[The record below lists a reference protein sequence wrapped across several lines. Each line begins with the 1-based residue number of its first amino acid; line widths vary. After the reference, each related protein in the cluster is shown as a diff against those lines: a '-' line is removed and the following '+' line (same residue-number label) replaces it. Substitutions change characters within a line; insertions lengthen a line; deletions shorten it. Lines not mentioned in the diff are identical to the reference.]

1 MSTLPP
7 PPGAPGPET
16 SAGPGSV
23 PPPAGGTVTASDSG
37 GPRRRMPLGLKIG
50 FGVLTLA
57 LIAGAAVGV
66 VAFTKL
72 SGGGP
77 QPADVLPAST
87 VAYVRLDLDPSASQ
101 KIALLDLID
110 RVPEV
115 KQELGLED
123 VDSQADLR
131 EVAFTDWFGL
141 EDACGV
147 DYEDDVKPWI
157 GERVGLGLVG
167 GFEITDDEAE
177 TELSIAE
184 NSVLVL
190 QVTDEDKA
198 REGITKLVTE
208 CGVLEEVAGE
218 LGEDLDEPGIVFRN
232 GYALVT
238 ISPDSAEAI
247 DAAADEG
254 TLGGDNDKFTS
265 DMDTLGEDGVASIWY
280 DQGALFDKAEQAI
293 EELGDDAPADVD
305 EFLAAYE
312 ILDTAAVTVRA
323 TDDSLEAAGV
333 TTLTR
338 DLDSP
343 DEDGV
348 AGLPEDTLVG
358 ASLVGGSQFA
368 DNIWTSVL
376 PLGELFFGFQAID
389 YCFPEDEPD
398 VEPEPTE
405 PAEPS
410 PSPAPT
416 GPDGEPL
423 PEPIDPGT
431 AIPEEEDDY
440 SYEECTPPSFDDAL
454 EDFED
459 ETGLTLPEDLET
471 LLGDELNLYVGS
483 DGLDDLDNARDLDD
497 VLDTVSA
504 GIEITSDG
512 DVVGVLESL
521 IEYVGIDLD
530 VTATDDGAIVATND
544 DAADTLESDDGL
556 SGTEAFG
563 TVIEEHDR
571 PLGGLFV
578 DITGLVDV
586 FKSAGAPSDFTDDL
600 SFLRAFGFAV
610 WLEDDSTVSFSAKL
624 SFNPED

>member
-7 PPGAPGPET
+7 PPGPPGPPGPET
-16 SAGPGSV
+16 SAGSGSV
-23 PPPAGGTVTASDSG
+23 PPPPGPPAPASGDSG
-37 GPRRRMPLGLKIG
+37 RRMPLALKIG

-87 VAYVRLDLDPSASQ
+87 VAYARLDLDPSASQ

-110 RVPEV
+110 RVPEL

-141 EDACGV
+141 EDSCGV

-167 GFEITDDEAE
+167 GFDITDDEDE
-177 TELSIAE
+177 TAVSIAE
-184 NSVLVL
+184 NAVLVL

-198 REGITKLVTE
+198 REGITRLVTE
-208 CGVLEEVAGE
+208 CGVLEEVAGD
-218 LGEDLDEPGIVFRN
+218 LGTDLDEPGIVFRD

-254 TLGGDNDKFTS
+254 TLSGDNDAFAG
-265 DMDTLGEDGVASIWY
+265 DMDALGEDGVASVWY
-280 DQGALFDKAEQAI
+280 DQGALFEKAQEAI
-293 EELGDDAPADVD
+293 EQLGDDAPADVD
-305 EFLAAYE
+305 ELLAAYE
-312 ILDTAAVTVRA
+312 ILDTAALTVRA
-323 TDDSLEAAGV
+323 SDDSLEAAGV

-338 DLDSP
+338 DLDAP
-343 DEDGV
+343 DQDGV
-348 AGLPEDTLVG
+348 AGLPADTLIG
-358 ASLVGGSQFA
+358 ASLIGGDQLA
-368 DNIWTSVL
+368 DSVWSALL
-376 PLGELFFGFQAID
+376 PLGELYFGFQAFD
-389 YCFPEDEPD
+389 YCFGADEPESIEPEL
-398 VEPEPTE
+398 VEPDPSEPT
-405 PAEPS
+405 
-410 PSPAPT
+410 T
-416 GPDGEPL
+416 PDDPELEPL
-423 PEPIDPGT
+423 V
-431 AIPEEEDDY
+431 
-440 SYEECTPPSFDDAL
+440 EECTPPTFDDAL

-459 ETGLTLPEDLET
+459 ETGLSLPEDLAT

-483 DGLDDLDNARDLDD
+483 EGIDDLDRARTFDDL
-497 VLDTVSA
+497 LDTVRA

-521 IEYVGIDLD
+521 VTYIGLDLD
-530 VTATDDGAIVATND
+530 ITETGDGAIVATNGA
-544 DAADTLESDDGL
+544 AADALESDDGL
-556 SGTEAFG
+556 AGTEAFG
-563 TVIEEHDR
+563 TVIEEQGR

-578 DITGLVDV
+578 DITGVVDALKA
-586 FKSAGAPSDFTDDL
+586 FGAPNDVTDDIA
-600 SFLRAFGFAV
+600 FLRAFGLSV
-610 WLEDDSTVSFSAKL
+610 WLEEDDVIGFSATL
-624 SFNPED
+624 SFNPEE

>member
-7 PPGAPGPET
+7 PPGTPGPAT
-16 SAGPGSV
+16 STDAGSV
-23 PPPAGGTVTASDSG
+23 PPPPSSGTATAAGGPSRG
-37 GPRRRMPLGLKIG
+37 KRRGLKIG
-50 FGVLTLA
+50 IGVLALV

-66 VAFTKL
+66 VAYTKL

-87 VAYVRLDLDPSASQ
+87 VAYARLDLDPSASQ
-101 KIALLDLID
+101 KVALLDLIN

-141 EDACGV
+141 DDACGV

-167 GFEITDDEAE
+167 GFDITDDEDE
-177 TELSIAE
+177 TTLSIAE

-190 QVTDEDKA
+190 QVTDEDQA

-208 CGVLEEVAGE
+208 CGVLEEIAGD
-218 LGEDLDEPGIVFRN
+218 LGEDLDEPGIVFRD

-238 ISPDSAEAI
+238 ISPDSAKTI

-254 TLGGDNDKFTS
+254 TLGADNGKFAD
-265 DMDTLGEDGVASIWY
+265 DMDTLGEDGVASVWY
-280 DQGALFDKAEQAI
+280 DQGALFDKAEEAI
-293 EELGDDAPADVD
+293 EELGDDAPADAE

-348 AGLPEDTLVG
+348 AGLPEDTLIG

-376 PLGELFFGFQAID
+376 PLGDLFLGLQSIED
-389 YCFPEDEPD
+389 CFPEDPEPFEPETVEPD
-398 VEPEPTE
+398 PT
-405 PAEPS
+405 A
-410 PSPAPT
+410 
-416 GPDGEPL
+416 PDGTPL
-423 PEPIDPGT
+423 PEPVDPGT
-431 AIPEEEDDY
+431 AIPEEEDDFQ
-440 SYEECTPPSFDDAL
+440 YEDCAPLSFDDAL

-459 ETGLTLPEDLET
+459 DTGLTLPEDLET

-483 DGLDDLDNARDLDD
+483 DGLDELDRARSFDDL
-497 VLDTVSA
+497 LDTVQA

-512 DVVGVLESL
+512 DVAGVLESL
-521 IEYVGIDLD
+521 VDYIGIDLD
-530 VTATDDGAIVATND
+530 VTETDDGAIVATND
-544 DAADTLESDDGL
+544 AAAETLESDDGL
-556 SGTEAFG
+556 AGTDAFG
-563 TVIEEHDR
+563 SVIDEHDR

-578 DITGLVDV
+578 DITGGVDAL
-586 FKSAGAPSDFTDDL
+586 KSAGAPSDLTDDL
-600 SFLRAFGFAV
+600 SFLRAFGLAV
-610 WLEDDSTVSFSAKL
+610 WLEDDNVVSFSAKL

>member
-16 SAGPGSV
+16 SAGSGTL
-23 PPPAGGTVTASDSG
+23 PPPPGGSDGATASG
-37 GPRRRMPLGLKIG
+37 GPPRRSRRGLKIG
-50 FGVLTLA
+50 IGVLALA
-57 LIAGAAVGV
+57 LVAGAAIGV
-66 VAFTKL
+66 VAYTKL

-101 KIALLDLID
+101 KIALLDLIN

-115 KQELGLED
+115 RQELGLED

-157 GERVGLGLVG
+157 GERVGLGLIG
-167 GFEITDDEAE
+167 SFEITDDEDE
-177 TELSIAE
+177 TERSIAE

-198 REGITKLVTE
+198 RAGITKLVEE
-208 CGVLEEVAGE
+208 CGVLEDVAGE
-218 LGEDLDEPGIVFRN
+218 LGDDLDEPGIAFRD

-238 ISPDSAEAI
+238 ISPDSAEAV
-247 DAAADEG
+247 DAAAGEG
-254 TLGGDNDKFTS
+254 TLGGDNEKFS
-265 DMDTLGEDGVASIWY
+265 DDMDTLGEDGVASVWY
-280 DQGALFDKAEQAI
+280 DQGALFEKAQEAI
-293 EELGDDAPADVD
+293 EELGDDAPADI
-305 EFLAAYE
+305 EAFLEAYE

-338 DLDSP
+338 DLDTP
-343 DEDGV
+343 DEDGI
-348 AGLPEDTLVG
+348 AGLPEDTLIG

-368 DNIWTSVL
+368 DNIWSSIL
-376 PLGELFFGFQAID
+376 PLGELFFAFEAID
-389 YCFPEDEPD
+389 ECFPGDEPD
-398 VEPEPTE
+398 AVEPDASPVPEPELE
-405 PAEPS
+405 PVDPTV
-410 PSPAPT
+410 PAP
-416 GPDGEPL
+416 
-423 PEPIDPGT
+423 PEPVDPGT
-431 AIPEEEDDY
+431 AIPEEEEDFQ
-440 SYEECTPPSFDDAL
+440 ECTPPTFDDAL

-459 ETGLTLPEDLET
+459 ETGLTLPEDLGT
-471 LLGDELNLYVGS
+471 LLGDELNIYVGS
-483 DGLDDLDNARDLDD
+483 DGLDDLDRARDLDD
-497 VLDTVSA
+497 LLDTVKA

-521 IEYVGIDLD
+521 VDYVGIDLD
-530 VTATDDGAIVATND
+530 ITETDDGAIIATND
-544 DAADTLESDDGL
+544 DAAETLESDDGL
-556 SGTEAFG
+556 SGSEAFG
-563 TVIEEHDR
+563 SVIGEHDR

-578 DITGLVDV
+578 DIGGVVEGL
-586 FKSAGAPSDFTDDL
+586 KAAGAPSDLTDDV
-600 SFLRAFGFAV
+600 SFLRAFGLAV
-610 WLEDDSTVSFSAKL
+610 WLEADDAVGFSAKL